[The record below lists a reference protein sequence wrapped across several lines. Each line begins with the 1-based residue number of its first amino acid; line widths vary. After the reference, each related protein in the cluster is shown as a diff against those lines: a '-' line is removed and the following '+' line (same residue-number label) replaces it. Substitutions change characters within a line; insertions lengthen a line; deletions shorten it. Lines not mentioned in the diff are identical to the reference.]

1 MNKNIQLSLKTAAI
15 IALVA
20 AAFTSIPASAAP
32 IVGGI
37 GSAFAGFDNGTT
49 GANVGTLLL
58 TDMSGLPGGLLPLS
72 GTGVT
77 YNGGFPTYSSPG
89 VSVYDPIS
97 GTTVNSSGAATIAAS
112 GTIPQGVGFVSFSNT
127 GLQPYYFSTTEFVYT
142 TPSSLADMAGA
153 RLLWA
158 GNPTGGR
165 NFELRTDDSSN
176 FLLRLG
182 GNQAGFTYSLQANT
196 SYAFALVVNDFTTAA
211 RAEYTTGQSYLFIN
225 GVQQVSVATPETE
238 FDISSDIR
246 LGAAGDVSHASGT
259 FDDFRFV
266 AATGGAHDPTAAL
279 LPSQFLQIVPEP
291 STYALLVL
299 AVLGVGILRRPLR
312 RAGRVG

>member
-1 MNKNIQLSLKTAAI
+1 MKTNKTIVSIAAI
-15 IALVA
+15 SILAMCSSSVRA
-20 AAFTSIPASAAP
+20 A
-32 IVGGI
+32 GL

-58 TDMSGLPGGLLPLS
+58 TNMSGLSGGLLPLN

-112 GTIPQGVGFVSFSNT
+112 GTIPEGVGFVSFSNT
-127 GLQPYYFSTTEFVYT
+127 ALQPYVFSTTEFVYT
-142 TPSSLADMAGA
+142 TPSSLDNIAGA

-158 GNPTGGR
+158 GDANGGN
-165 NFELRTDDSSN
+165 NFELRTDDSST
-176 FLLRLG
+176 FRLRLG
-182 GNQAGFTYSLQANT
+182 VNHAGFTFSLQANT
-196 SYAFALVVNDFTTAA
+196 SYAFALVVNSYWAAA

-225 GVQQVSVATPETE
+225 GVQQVSVATPATE
-238 FDISSDIR
+238 FATDTIR
-246 LGAAGDVSHASGT
+246 LGSVSADRSWASGT

-266 AATGGAHDPTAAL
+266 AAATAGTYEPTAAL

-291 STYALLVL
+291 STYALLVF